1 VTDTLERLVGEP
13 IDAEPEGHRGVR
25 AEPASRL
32 EVPGGHPLLCR
43 AACLQGRRSGRPYLI
58 AVTLLVPSRL
68 PAAFVPQLESGHR
81 PIGRILTDQGMEVTR
96 ERLAGPDPVAESM
109 WPDAAPVPDEVLLAR
124 TYRVRN
130 RGLPIMV
137 ISEWFLTT
145 LRPYVTPDDPPSPP

>member
-1 VTDTLERLVGEP
+1 MSRRRD
-13 IDAEPEGHRGVR
+13 
-25 AEPASRL
+25 ASRL

-43 AACLQGRRSGRPYLI
+43 AASLQGRRSGRSYLI

-68 PAAFVPQLESGHR
+68 SAGFVRALESGRR
-81 PIGRILTDQGMEVTR
+81 PIGRILMDEGMEVTR
-96 ERLAGPDPVAESM
+96 ERLAGPDPVAVSM
-109 WPDAAPVPDEVLLAR
+109 WPDAAPVPQEVLLAR

-145 LRPYVTPDDPPSPP
+145 LRPYVTPDDPLPPP